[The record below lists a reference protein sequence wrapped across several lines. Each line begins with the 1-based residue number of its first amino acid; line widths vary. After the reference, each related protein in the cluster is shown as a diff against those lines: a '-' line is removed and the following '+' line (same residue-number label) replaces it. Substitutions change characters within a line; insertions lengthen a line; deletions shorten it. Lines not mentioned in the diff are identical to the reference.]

1 MVRPPPPSPPSCE
14 RWSSL
19 SQATLHECF
28 WGHRHR
34 QSGARTHLRHFTPQ
48 TGQGRLQLGV
58 LCLYFIQPP
67 LQGKGEGWYPG
78 LGGGWYRTLHL
89 TPKGSV

>member
-1 MVRPPPPSPPSCE
+1 MRVARVASEYNPTDLPSRE
-14 RWSSL
+14 RWSL

-67 LQGKGEGWYPG
+67 LQGKGEGWYSFA
-78 LGGGWYRTLHL
+78 L
-89 TPKGSV
+89 